1 MKIIIICLYSILT
14 IFIFSCNRKY
24 KKMEVLP
31 FDTIKV
37 VMWDLLNAEEFNNI
51 LIIKDSTLKKT
62 KNNLKLY
69 QQVFFMH
76 HLSKEQ
82 FYYSYQFYEQHPD
95 QFKTLMDSVSTYGP
109 RQRVTSNK

>member
-1 MKIIIICLYSILT
+1 MKIALICIYSALT
-14 IFIFSCNRKY
+14 IFIFSCNRKN
-24 KKMEVLP
+24 KKIEVLP

-37 VMWDLLNAEEFNNI
+37 VMWDILNAEEFNNI

-62 KNNLKLY
+62 KSNLKLY
-69 QQVFFMH
+69 QQVFFIH

-95 QFKTLMDSVSTYGP
+95 QFKVLMDSVSTYGS
-109 RQRVTSNK
+109 RQRETSNK

>member
-1 MKIIIICLYSILT
+1 
-14 IFIFSCNRKY
+14 
-24 KKMEVLP
+24 MEVLP

>member
-1 MKIIIICLYSILT
+1 
-14 IFIFSCNRKY
+14 
-24 KKMEVLP
+24 MEVLP

-76 HLSKEQ
+76 QLSKEQ

-95 QFKTLMDSVSTYGP
+95 QFKILMDSVSSYGP
-109 RQRVTSNK
+109 RQRVANNK